1 MKLKEIK
8 PGMVIHWKTE
18 DEKAA
23 LLEEL
28 ERIGYEWY
36 GTKRKPTEE

>member
-18 DEKAA
+18 DEKVA
-23 LLEEL
+23 LLEER
-28 ERIGYEWY
+28 ERLDMNGMEH
-36 GTKRKPTEE
+36 TESKQKK